1 MIRFCSIASAPAVP
15 NARVLAAALGRHHP
29 GASLTVLVLDDA
41 QAAPTQQG
49 FEVVRLE
56 DLDGFPVDLELG
68 DQALADLGE
77 VSKPLLMQLML
88 ARDGTVAV
96 FVEADVDV
104 VGSLEPAIAPA
115 QVGDVVLMP
124 RLEEGI
130 PDDGLE
136 PTAGD
141 LLDRGQTSSALV
153 VAGGPEGRAFLSWWA
168 DNLIRTARSLD
179 PPAPQPTNLVPC
191 TPALARWLDVAPAAL
206 SSRPTMLD
214 DPGFGVS
221 YWNVHRRTLER
232 RDSALLVGG
241 SPLRCVQFSGFRP
254 DRPYW
259 LSEYATRPRVVD
271 DAILSE
277 LCASYAGRLIGA
289 GWVNPGRQ
297 AGGDRRLANGVPYDD
312 RLRRLR
318 RQAVASGEAIGDV
331 FTDDGT
337 RDFVTWLTAP
347 AELGGHASVGRYLD
361 DVYQE
366 REDLRVA
373 FPDLDGED
381 ARKLIEWAWDFG
393 RSELGLVPQLLPP
406 RPVGPVGGT
415 ADQEI
420 AVNVVG
426 YLNRSL
432 GLGQAARL
440 YVSALQAAGVPVATV
455 TAQLHL
461 PVKESQEEALTRY
474 GGQEFQQLQL
484 SYAPQINL
492 LCVNPDGLDGLL
504 ESAGNALEDARW
516 TIGQWGWETDVLP
529 AHWMPAFERV
539 DELWVYS
546 SYVAENLSRVSPVP
560 VVTVPLPVIAPD
572 PAAADLDFDADLD
585 PGEGFTFL
593 FVFDF
598 FSTPQRKNPMGL
610 VDAFTRA
617 FAPGEGPRLVL
628 KAMNGSFRPQA
639 VDELRWRIGSR
650 PDIHL
655 IDKHVDQ
662 RTYAAL
668 IARCDCYVSLH
679 RAEGFG
685 LTLAEAMALGKP
697 AIATGYSGNLEFMT
711 ARNSY
716 LVDYQLARVGPDV
729 EIYPSEGTWAE
740 PDLDDAARLMRE
752 VWEHP
757 DAARATGERGARD
770 VAERL
775 SPSKVGLLARARLE
789 YLVTQPRAAQ
799 PASKSAMFEA
809 VDRALAVDPERPA
822 YGRHVGLA
830 PLARR
835 AVLRLIRPFAYHER
849 ELDRA
854 IVEQLKRLGAEAARD
869 RRARERD
876 RSRLQELETRVAAIE
891 EGDTE
896 RESDNRAATIRRD
909 YGQRV

>member
-1 MIRFCSIASAPAVP
+1 MIRFCSIASAHAVP
-15 NARVLAAALGRHHP
+15 HARVLAHALKQHHP
-29 GASLTVLVLDDA
+29 EATLTLLILDDA
-41 QAAPTQQG
+41 ETAPAPPG
-49 FEVVRLE
+49 LDVARLE

-68 DQALADLGE
+68 EEALADLGE

-88 ARDGTVAV
+88 AREATVAV
-96 FVEADVDV
+96 FLEADVDV
-104 VGSLEPAIAPA
+104 VGSLELAIEPA
-115 QVGDVVLMP
+115 QAGGVVLMP
-124 RLEEGI
+124 RLEDGI
-130 PDDGLE
+130 PEDGLE

-153 VAGGPEGRAFLSWWA
+153 VAGGSEGRAFLSWWA

-179 PPAPQPTNLVPC
+179 VPVPQRTNLVPC
-191 TPALARWLDVAPAAL
+191 SPALARWLDVAPAAL
-206 SSRPTMLD
+206 TSRPTLLD
-214 DPGFGVS
+214 DPGFGLS
-221 YWNVHRRTLER
+221 YWNVHHRGLER
-232 RDSALLVGG
+232 HDGALLAGG

-259 LSEYATRPRVVD
+259 LSEYATRPRVLD
-271 DAILSE
+271 DAILGE
-277 LCASYAGRLIGA
+277 VCASYAGRLIDA
-289 GWVNPGRQ
+289 GWVNPGGH
-297 AGGDRRLANGVPYDD
+297 AGGDRRLANGVLYDE
-312 RLRRLR
+312 RLRRLHK
-318 RQAVASGEAIGDV
+318 QAVAGGEAIGDV

-337 RDFVTWLTAP
+337 RAFVTWLTAP
-347 AELGGHASVGRYLD
+347 AEVSGNAGVGRYLS

-366 REDLRVA
+366 RADLRVA
-373 FPDLDGED
+373 YPDLDGD
-381 ARKLIEWAWDFG
+381 DSRKLIEWAWDFG
-393 RSELGLVPQLLPP
+393 RAELGLVPQLLPP
-406 RPVGPVGGT
+406 RPVGLVRGT

-420 AVNVVG
+420 AVNVAG
-426 YLNRSL
+426 YLDRSL

-440 YVSALQAAGVPVATV
+440 YISALQAAGVPVATV

-461 PVKESQEEALTRY
+461 PVKGSQEQALSRY

-484 SYAPQINL
+484 SYPPQINL
-492 LCVNPDGLDGLL
+492 LCVNPDGLEGLL

-516 TIGQWGWETDVLP
+516 TIGQWGWETDVVP
-529 AHWMPAFERV
+529 AHWIPAFERV

-546 SYVAENLSRVSPVP
+546 TYVAENLSRVSPVP

-572 PAAADLDFDADLD
+572 PATADLDFDAELD
-585 PGEGFTFL
+585 PGEGFKFL

-598 FSTPQRKNPMGL
+598 FSTLQRKNPMGL

-628 KAMNGSFRPQA
+628 KGMNGSFRPQA
-639 VDELRWRIGSR
+639 VDELRWRIADR

-662 RTYAAL
+662 STYAAL
-668 IARCDCYVSLH
+668 IADCDCYVSLH

-716 LVDYQLARVGPDV
+716 LVDYRLARVGPDV

-740 PDLDDAARLMRE
+740 PDLDHAARLMRE

-757 DAARATGERGARD
+757 DAARATGERAARD

-775 SPSKVGLLARARLE
+775 SASKVGAIARARLE
-789 YLVTQPRAAQ
+789 YLVEQPAAAQ
-799 PASKSAMFEA
+799 PASRSAMFEA
-809 VDRALAVDPERPA
+809 VDRALAVDPEQPT
-822 YGRHVGLA
+822 YGRHGGLA

-835 AVLRLIRPFAYHER
+835 TVLRLIRPFSHHER

-854 IVEQLKRLGAEAARD
+854 IVEQLKRLDAEAARN

-876 RSRLQELETRVAAIE
+876 RSRLQDLEARVASLEAR
-891 EGDTE
+891 DTE
-896 RESDNRAATIRRD
+896 RESDDTAATIRRD